1 MLFSFLNAEAT
12 AQKLIDASL
21 TFRAEYPLEAD
32 ALHYL
37 KQEAVSRFAQSYK
50 NAQSVAEIAAG
61 TLQMDIWKNT
71 GATFAAVCAP
81 NPPQGEEW
89 PLDFQIPHALY
100 IDVNFWVSLPLE

>member
-12 AQKLIDASL
+12 AHTLIDASM

-32 ALHYL
+32 AIQYL
-37 KQEAVSRFAQSYK
+37 KQQAVALFTKSHR
-50 NAQSVAEIAAG
+50 NAQYVAEVAAG
-61 TLQMDIWKNT
+61 VLQMDVWKNT
-71 GATFAAVCAP
+71 GVTFTAVTAP